1 MKQTATTTAS
11 RSNAAAGTK
20 KQIDYGIELVL
31 KIVSKKNDGSALE
44 VISYETDI
52 LENYI
57 QDEESLV
64 CLGEFTESYPKVLIK
79 VEPHKKRIVVKGDV
93 SDDVKKITE
102 YLRES
107 LSDYAAEY
115 VGKSKARS
123 PPTRNVDGVVTKPF
137 SLGLKH
143 PDWISLNKATLLQI
157 SVKHHVTL
165 HFPTKRE
172 VGLTIAGK
180 ASNVAAADSAMVAAL
195 HADMKESKFWKPVEP
210 AVATIPSPSEANIS
224 DPNKGKKTSDSTKAP
239 TGTSTKVPSP
249 ASSKAPTSGA
259 SSPDV
264 QIVDSRAEDRITDY
278 RIRPSIEKFQDMT
291 LNQELLEN
299 LLFWEDSCEPTKL
312 QQAVLPNILSR
323 ELYHLFLLFN
333 NGCGNVFETPICSP
347 PTPTHNAADL
357 FRPLEK

>member
-1 MKQTATTTAS
+1 MI
-11 RSNAAAGTK
+11 RGWNGTK

-137 SLGLKH
+137 SLVSGE
-143 PDWISLNKATLLQI
+143 IQI
-157 SVKHHVTL
+157 SEIIISCW
-165 HFPTKRE
+165 E
-172 VGLTIAGK
+172 VWDLAIL
-180 ASNVAAADSAMVAAL
+180 AD
-195 HADMKESKFWKPVEP
+195 
-210 AVATIPSPSEANIS
+210 
-224 DPNKGKKTSDSTKAP
+224 
-239 TGTSTKVPSP
+239 
-249 ASSKAPTSGA
+249 
-259 SSPDV
+259 
-264 QIVDSRAEDRITDY
+264 Q
-278 RIRPSIEKFQDMT
+278 
-291 LNQELLEN
+291 
-299 LLFWEDSCEPTKL
+299 
-312 QQAVLPNILSR
+312 
-323 ELYHLFLLFN
+323 
-333 NGCGNVFETPICSP
+333 
-347 PTPTHNAADL
+347 
-357 FRPLEK
+357 